1 MEDNSR
7 IDISVV
13 VPLYNEEESLAELH
27 EWIVRVMGENG
38 FSYEIVFVDDGSS
51 DGSWEAVCRL
61 KVRDPH
67 VRGIRFRRNYGKS
80 AALYCGFEA
89 AGGEVV
95 ITMDADLQDSPDEIP
110 ELYRM
115 VAEQGYDLVSGWK
128 KKRYDPLGKTLPSKF
143 FNATARLASG
153 IRLHDFNC
161 GLILDARYNIG
172 VTKVAKAEYSDDSK
186 IRNSVFAV
194 TAGWRF

>member
-13 VPLYNEEESLAELH
+13 VPLYNEEESLAELQ

-89 AGGEVV
+89 ARGEVV

-115 VAEQGYDLVSGWK
+115 VAEQGYDLVSGGRRSGTIRW
-128 KKRYDPLGKTLPSKF
+128 
-143 FNATARLASG
+143 ARRCRANFSMRRPVWRRASG
-153 IRLHDFNC
+153 C
-161 GLILDARYNIG
+161 
-172 VTKVAKAEYSDDSK
+172 TTS
-186 IRNSVFAV
+186 
-194 TAGWRF
+194 TAA

>member
-67 VRGIRFRRNYGKS
+67 VRASGFAATTASRPRSTAVSRPPGGKS
-80 AALYCGFEA
+80 
-89 AGGEVV
+89 
-95 ITMDADLQDSPDEIP
+95 
-110 ELYRM
+110 
-115 VAEQGYDLVSGWK
+115 
-128 KKRYDPLGKTLPSKF
+128 
-143 FNATARLASG
+143 
-153 IRLHDFNC
+153 
-161 GLILDARYNIG
+161 
-172 VTKVAKAEYSDDSK
+172 
-186 IRNSVFAV
+186 
-194 TAGWRF
+194 